1 MTRTIQNN
9 RGPRGYTM
17 VRITRVHTGG
27 GDKGE
32 TSLLDGTRVSKGN
45 PRVEMYGT
53 IDELNSQLGMVRME
67 LQRFDKASDELKKT
81 IDIVLGRVQ
90 QELFD
95 IGGEC
100 ACTPGKLPSV
110 MVLISEKEGDRLV
123 EEMNMW
129 LEDIEPLESFIM
141 PTGSAPVA
149 SLHVSRTVARR
160 AERIACS
167 MIENEGE
174 SAVRIEIISY
184 LNRLSDWMFV
194 MGRWI
199 STKCQEKEVLWTPL
213 GLRVKND

>member
-1 MTRTIQNN
+1 
-9 RGPRGYTM
+9 M

-32 TSLLDGTRVSKGN
+32 TSLLDGARVSKGN

-53 IDELNSQLGMVRME
+53 IDELNSQLGIVRME
-67 LQRFDKASDELKKT
+67 LKRFDIASDEIKKSL
-81 IDIVLGRVQ
+81 DMVLGRVQ

-110 MVLISEKEGDRLV
+110 MVLIGKEEGDKLV
-123 EEMNMW
+123 DEMNEW

-149 SLHVSRTVARR
+149 SLHVTRTVARR
-160 AERIACS
+160 AERIACL
-167 MIENEGE
+167 MLENDGE
-174 SAVRIEIISY
+174 EAVRIEIISY

-199 STKCQEKEVLWTPL
+199 SAKCKEEEVLWTPL
-213 GLRVKND
+213 GMRVKSD

>member
-1 MTRTIQNN
+1 
-9 RGPRGYTM
+9 M

-32 TSLLDGTRVSKGN
+32 TSLLDGSRVSKGN

-53 IDELNSQLGMVRME
+53 IDELNSQLGIVRME
-67 LQRFDKASDELKKT
+67 LKRFNIASDEIKKSL
-81 IDIVLGRVQ
+81 DIVLGRVQ

-100 ACTPGKLPSV
+100 ACTPGKIPSM
-110 MVLISEKEGDRLV
+110 MVLIGEEEGDKLV
-123 EEMNMW
+123 DEMNEW

-160 AERIACS
+160 AERIACL
-167 MIENEGE
+167 MLENNGKE
-174 SAVRIEIISY
+174 AVRIEIISY

-199 STKCQEKEVLWTPL
+199 SAKCKEEEVLWTPL
-213 GLRVKND
+213 GMRTKGD

>member
-1 MTRTIQNN
+1 
-9 RGPRGYTM
+9 M

-32 TSLLDGTRVSKGN
+32 TSLLDGSRVSKGN

-81 IDIVLGRVQ
+81 IDNVLGRVQ

-100 ACTPGKLPSV
+100 ACTPGKLPSM

-123 EEMNMW
+123 EEMNIW

-141 PTGSAPVA
+141 PTGSAPIA

-160 AERIACS
+160 AERIACL
-167 MIENEGE
+167 MIESEGE
-174 SAVRIEIISY
+174 LAVRIEIISY

-199 STKCQEKEVLWTPL
+199 SAKCQEKEVLWTPL

>member
-1 MTRTIQNN
+1 
-9 RGPRGYTM
+9 M

-32 TSLLDGTRVSKGN
+32 TSLLDGARVSKGN

-53 IDELNSQLGMVRME
+53 IDELNSQLGIVRME
-67 LQRFDKASDELKKT
+67 LKRFDIASDEIKKSL
-81 IDIVLGRVQ
+81 DMVLGRVQ

-110 MVLISEKEGDRLV
+110 MVLIGKEEGDKLV
-123 EEMNMW
+123 DEMNEW
-129 LEDIEPLESFIM
+129 LEDIEPLESCII

-149 SLHVSRTVARR
+149 SLHVTRTVARR
-160 AERIACS
+160 AERIACL
-167 MIENEGE
+167 MLENDGE
-174 SAVRIEIISY
+174 EAVRIEIISY

-199 STKCQEKEVLWTPL
+199 SAKCKEEEVLWTPL
-213 GLRVKND
+213 GMRVKSD

>member
-1 MTRTIQNN
+1 
-9 RGPRGYTM
+9 M
-17 VRITRVHTGG
+17 VRITKVHTGG

-32 TSLLDGTRVSKGN
+32 TSLLDGSRVGKGN

-67 LQRFDKASDELKKT
+67 LKRFDGLPNENKIS
-81 IDIVLGRVQ
+81 IDNVLGRVQ

-100 ACTPGKLPSV
+100 ACTPGKLPSM
-110 MVLISEKEGDRLV
+110 MVLIGEKEGDKLV
-123 EEMNMW
+123 EEMDSW
-129 LEDIEPLESFIM
+129 LEDVEPLESFIM

-149 SLHVSRTVARR
+149 SLHVSRTVTRR
-160 AERIACS
+160 AERIACL
-167 MIENEGE
+167 MLENEGE
-174 SAVRIEIISY
+174 GSVRIEIISY

-199 STKCQEKEVLWTPL
+199 SAKSQEEEVLWTPL
-213 GLRVKND
+213 GLRTKND

>member
-1 MTRTIQNN
+1 
-9 RGPRGYTM
+9 M

>member
-1 MTRTIQNN
+1 
-9 RGPRGYTM
+9 M

-32 TSLLDGTRVSKGN
+32 TSLLDGARVSKGN

-213 GLRVKND
+213 GLRIKND

>member
-1 MTRTIQNN
+1 
-9 RGPRGYTM
+9 M

-32 TSLLDGTRVSKGN
+32 TSLLDGSRVSKGN

-100 ACTPGKLPSV
+100 ACTPGKLPS
-110 MVLISEKEGDRLV
+110 MMALISEKEGDRLV
-123 EEMNMW
+123 EEMNIW

-141 PTGSAPVA
+141 PTGSAPIA

-160 AERIACS
+160 AERIACL
-167 MIENEGE
+167 MIESEGE
-174 SAVRIEIISY
+174 LAVRIEIISY

>member
-1 MTRTIQNN
+1 
-9 RGPRGYTM
+9 M

-32 TSLLDGTRVSKGN
+32 TSLLDGARVSKGN

-100 ACTPGKLPSV
+100 ACTPGKLPSM

-141 PTGSAPVA
+141 PTGSAPIA

-160 AERIACS
+160 AERIACL
-167 MIENEGE
+167 MIESEGE
-174 SAVRIEIISY
+174 LAVRIEIISY